1 MLSRI
6 ISGKDADR
14 AEAAV
19 FRPACHFEPPPTTAQ
34 PDEDTAKA
42 EAEIRA
48 LHEQIRQ
55 LHAEIEKAKRES
67 LEAGRRLG
75 DQQARSEFGPVMERM
90 NASVAELISLRPE
103 MRHRAEKDVVNLALM
118 IAKRILHREVSVD
131 PNALNAL
138 ARVVFER
145 LARAES
151 YRVTVHPTFA
161 VAMQNALPLDQ
172 NGRVQIEPDPTCSPG
187 TLIVRSDEGV
197 IDASVDSQLEEIT
210 RGLTDRLIHSGA
222 AK

>member
-14 AEAAV
+14 AEPLI
-19 FRPACHFEPPPTTAQ
+19 FRPAHHFDLPQTTDQPEEDAAQ
-34 PDEDTAKA
+34 TDSE
-42 EAEIRA
+42 
-48 LHEQIRQ
+48 LHDLRDQVRH
-55 LHAEIEKAKRES
+55 LHAELDKAKRDSFET
-67 LEAGRRLG
+67 GRRQG
-75 DQQARSEFGPVMERM
+75 DQQARTEIGPVIERV
-90 NASVAELISLRPE
+90 NASVTELIGLRPE
-103 MRHRAEKDVVNLALM
+103 MRRRAEKDVVNLALM

-151 YRVTVHPTFA
+151 YRISVHPTFA
-161 VAMQNALPLDQ
+161 TAIQNALPAGQTD
-172 NGRVQIEPDPTCSPG
+172 RVHVEPDPNCAPG
-187 TLIVRSDEGV
+187 TLIIRSDEGV

-210 RGLTDRLIHSGA
+210 RGLTDRLTHSGVS
-222 AK
+222 K